1 MGIKYLN
8 RYLKKHCNKGIEY
21 NISIEKLKGK
31 TIVVDT
37 SIYIYKFLE
46 ENALL
51 ENFFILIT
59 QFREYKITPLFIFD
73 GKADASKMD
82 LLWKRVLKKRDAWKE
97 YEKLKETIPDESNAR
112 ERQYMLDKMEIC
124 RKNSTRIKENDL
136 VELKQL
142 FDAMGVFY
150 HVATK
155 EADVV
160 CAYFVNKGFA
170 WGCMSDDMDM
180 FVYGCNF
187 VLREWNIHK
196 KTGLLYDR
204 NQIMREIWVKPEY
217 FSQVLLLMGSDYN
230 QEICKNEVI
239 SVQTAFKWYDE
250 FMKHVIIGGLRPPL
264 TPGPVIGNQG
274 FYNWL
279 ENTKKITSENNTKLR
294 TISDMFRIPESMD
307 DDFILSSSRKKT
319 TINWMELR
327 KLLAPQL
334 L

>member
-1 MGIKYLN
+1 MGIKFLN

-21 NISIEKLKGK
+21 NISLEKLKGK

-59 QFREYKITPLFIFD
+59 QFREYRITPLFIFD

-97 YEKLKETIPDESNAR
+97 YEKLKETILDKTANNK
-112 ERQYMLDKMEIC
+112 YVLDKMEIC

-136 VELKQL
+136 IELKQL

-150 HVATK
+150 YVATK

-160 CAYFVNKGFA
+160 CAYFVEKGFA

-204 NQIMREIWVKPEY
+204 NQIMKELWMKPEY

-250 FMKHVIIGGLRPPL
+250 FMKHVIIGGRSPPD
-264 TPGPVIGNQG
+264 PKNKSS
-274 FYNWL
+274 FYDWL
-279 ENTKKITSENNTKLR
+279 ENTKKITPENNKKLQ
-294 TISDMFRIPESMD
+294 TISDMYRVPESMED
-307 DDFILSSSRKKT
+307 HFVSSSSKKKT
-319 TINWMELR
+319 NINWTELR
-327 KLLAPQL
+327 KLLTAPV
-334 L
+334 

>member
-1 MGIKYLN
+1 MGIKFLN

-21 NISIEKLKGK
+21 NISLEKLKGK

-59 QFREYKITPLFIFD
+59 QFREYRITPLFIFD

-97 YEKLKETIPDESNAR
+97 YEKLKETILDKSANNNNK
-112 ERQYMLDKMEIC
+112 YVLDKMEIC

-150 HVATK
+150 YVATK

-160 CAYFVNKGFA
+160 CAYFVEKGFA

-204 NQIMREIWVKPEY
+204 NQIMKELWMKPEY

-250 FMKHVIIGGLRPPL
+250 FMKHVIIGGLRPPD
-264 TPGPVIGNQG
+264 PKNKSS
-274 FYNWL
+274 FYDWL
-279 ENTKKITSENNTKLR
+279 ENTKKITPENNKKLQ
-294 TISDMFRIPESMD
+294 TISDMYRVPESMED
-307 DDFILSSSRKKT
+307 HFVSSSSKKKT
-319 TINWMELR
+319 NINWTELR
-327 KLLAPQL
+327 KLLTAPV
-334 L
+334 

>member
-1 MGIKYLN
+1 MGIKFLN

-21 NISIEKLKGK
+21 NISLEKLKGK

-59 QFREYKITPLFIFD
+59 QFREYRITPLFIFD

-97 YEKLKETIPDESNAR
+97 YEKLKETILDKTANNK
-112 ERQYMLDKMEIC
+112 YVLDKMEIC

-136 VELKQL
+136 IELKQL

-150 HVATK
+150 YVATK

-160 CAYFVNKGFA
+160 CAYFVEKGFA

-204 NQIMREIWVKPEY
+204 NQIMKELWMKPEY
-217 FSQVLLLMGSDYN
+217 FSPVLLLMGSDYN

-250 FMKHVIIGGLRPPL
+250 FMKHVIIGGRSPPD
-264 TPGPVIGNQG
+264 PKNKSS
-274 FYNWL
+274 FYDWL
-279 ENTKKITSENNTKLR
+279 ENTKKITPENNKKLQ
-294 TISDMFRIPESMD
+294 TISDMYRVPESMD
-307 DDFILSSSRKKT
+307 DHFVSSSSKKKT
-319 TINWMELR
+319 NINWTELR
-327 KLLAPQL
+327 KLLTAPV
-334 L
+334 